1 MEKEDWVKTLSLE
14 PLRRERVYVFC
25 IKCIIKNPEEVIE
38 KLRKEFSGEISVIID
53 GDLVID
59 LEVIRHAAL
68 NALTFKPQHW
78 IQNDSIRFLAF
89 LACKRQINEALEVF
103 GIRKGEYE
111 RAIFVVISEEDVIE
125 NVKRFLME
133 INGEPTS
140 CDSIFRKD
148 HDRTERIMRI
158 YEIREEEIRASLERD
173 RKKAI
178 VNLII
183 ERMNIMKIRI

>member
-1 MEKEDWVKTLSLE
+1 MEREDWIKTLSLE
-14 PLRRERVYVFC
+14 PLRREKVYVFC
-25 IKCIIKNPEEVIE
+25 IKCTIKNPEEIID
-38 KLRKEFSGEISVIID
+38 KLRKEFSGKISVIIN
-53 GDLVID
+53 GDLIID
-59 LEVIRHAAL
+59 MEVLRNAAL

-103 GIRKGEYE
+103 GIKQGKYE
-111 RAIFVVISEEDVIE
+111 RAVFVVVSEEDITE
-125 NVKRFLME
+125 DVKRFLTE
-133 INGEPTS
+133 INGEPVD
-140 CDSIFRKD
+140 CDLVFEEDPGRIEK
-148 HDRTERIMRI
+148 IMRI
-158 YEIREEEIRASLERD
+158 YKIREEEIRASLERN